1 MLFDTHIHLDL
12 LNDLHPELEAARKSG
27 IHHFLLPGVRPE
39 TWQQL
44 IQTADDISGAFAAPG
59 VHPLAAQDWNQTTR
73 EQLLFYLSHPVTV
86 AIGEIGLDSMI
97 NVPQALQEAIL
108 RDQLR
113 IAIDYELPVIIH
125 CRRATGRL
133 MQILQQERA
142 GQVGG
147 ILHAFS
153 GSLETAREAIRL
165 GFALAIGGPVTYPEA
180 QRISSVARQLPEEW
194 IVLETDAP
202 DLAPHPHRGESN
214 RPVWLHYIQQR
225 LAELRDWTLAETAT
239 ITTRNARRVLRLQ
252 EEDSN
257 E

>member
-12 LNDLHPELEAARKSG
+12 LNDLHLELDAARKSG
-27 IHHFLLPGVRPE
+27 INYFLIPGVRPKS
-39 TWQQL
+39 WQQL
-44 IQTADDISGAFAAPG
+44 IQTAEDITGAFAAPG
-59 VHPLAAQDWNQTTR
+59 VHPLAAQDWNHTTR
-73 EQLLFYLSHPVTV
+73 EQLLSYLPRPVTV
-86 AIGEIGLDSMI
+86 AIGEIGLDGMI
-97 NVPQALQEAIL
+97 DVPQSLQETIL

-113 IAIDYELPVIIH
+113 IAIDHELPVIIH

-142 GQVGG
+142 EKIGG

-165 GFALAIGGPVTYPEA
+165 GFALAIGGTVTYPEA
-180 QRISSVARQLPEEW
+180 QRISNVARQLPEEW

-214 RPVWLHYIQQR
+214 CPVWLHYIQQR
-225 LAELRDWTLAETAT
+225 LSELRDWTLEETAT
-239 ITTRNARRVLRLQ
+239 ITTSNARRVLRLQ
-252 EEDSN
+252 EESFN